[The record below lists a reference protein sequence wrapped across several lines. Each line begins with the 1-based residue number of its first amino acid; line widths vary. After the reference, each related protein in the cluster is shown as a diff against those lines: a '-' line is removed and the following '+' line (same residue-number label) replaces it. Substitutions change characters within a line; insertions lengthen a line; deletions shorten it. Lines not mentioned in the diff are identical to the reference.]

1 MIFFPIGLWTAIS
14 TQQAPQL
21 TIEDAL
27 KIAEQNAY
35 SLKIAESAVQK
46 SKYLFQEADGTR
58 KPQVRFDANY
68 TRFDKEISGSSGTIR
83 PIDSK
88 TASVGLSYP
97 LDIGGALGKVVQ
109 SAKYLFLASQDNF
122 QAELNNLRLSVRSA
136 YIQVTLAAEQVS
148 VFSGALETANA
159 RLKNLEAQLK
169 QGQVAK
175 IDVLRA
181 QTLVSQSESDLIRAK
196 QSLELAKSSLN
207 DVLSRPV
214 DTPFLVYGLDENPTT
229 DLNEANL
236 IETALANRRELKSFK
251 KQNAAFEEL
260 GKAAKAATTPTLN
273 LAIQHSANFGALGFA
288 STEQSTVGVLSVS
301 FSLYDAGV
309 AKAKIAQ
316 NKEDAKLANFR
327 FEQAALGISL
337 EVRQAVTNL
346 RNSQARLD
354 VAERQVISAKEN
366 LRLSLL
372 RASNGEGIE
381 IEVIDAQNQLT
392 SALAQRITAQYD
404 KHLAF
409 AQLQKAVGNDELKTM
424 GQGGKN

>member
-1 MIFFPIGLWTAIS
+1 MIVFPIGFGIVIS
-14 TQQAPQL
+14 TLQTPQL
-21 TIEDAL
+21 TIEEAL

-35 SLKIAESAVQK
+35 SLKIANSAVQK
-46 SKYLFQEADGTR
+46 SKFVFQEADGTR
-58 KPQVRFDANY
+58 KPQVRFEASY
-68 TRFDKEISGSSGTIR
+68 TRFDEEISGSSGTIR

-97 LDIGGALGKVVQ
+97 LDIGGALGRVVQ
-109 SAKYLFLASQDNF
+109 SAKYLYLASQDSF
-122 QAELNNLRLSVRSA
+122 QAELNSLRLSVRSA
-136 YIQVTLAAEQVS
+136 YIEVTQAAEQVS
-148 VFSGALETANA
+148 VFSGALETAKG

-169 QGQVAK
+169 QGQIAR

-181 QTLVSQSESDLIRAK
+181 QTLVSQSESDLLRSQ
-196 QSLELAKSSLN
+196 QSFELAKSSLN
-207 DVLSRPV
+207 NVLSRPV
-214 DTPFLVYGLDENPTT
+214 DTPFLVNGMEENNASNFDETQ
-229 DLNEANL
+229 L
-236 IETALANRRELKSFK
+236 IASALSNRRELKSFK

-316 NKEDAKLANFR
+316 NKEDARLANFR

-346 RNSQARLD
+346 RNSQARLE
-354 VAERQVISAKEN
+354 VAQKQVTSAEEN

-372 RASNGEGIE
+372 RSANGEGIE

-392 SALAQRITAQYD
+392 SAKAQRVAAQYD
-404 KHLAF
+404 YHLAF
-409 AQLQKAVGNDELKTM
+409 AQLQKAVGSDELKTID
-424 GQGGKN
+424 QGGKK